1 VILVATYDLILF
13 WTSLENGLPYISE
26 HVVNTCKIPVISV
39 NMSVKASAISII
51 MVLDFFFDPKNIMQQ
66 IVLKI
71 SPDITKN
78 ITIPK

>member
-1 VILVATYDLILF
+1 
-13 WTSLENGLPYISE
+13 
-26 HVVNTCKIPVISV
+26 
-39 NMSVKASAISII
+39 MSVKASAISII